1 MGNTRLNEYDVE
13 GKAFRF
19 CACDFELVCKRKLN
33 PKAEEP
39 MPLLKNHIA
48 AVTGAGSGIGRA
60 IALGYA
66 REGAQVVL
74 LDINE
79 KPAAEAAEQIRENGG
94 KAESFALDVTNR
106 EDCAA
111 IARQVADKVGKI
123 SILVNNAG
131 ITRRN
136 AFTAEPEAVL
146 KDWQDIMAINL
157 NGTFNVTHAFLE
169 PLLASKGRIVNIAS
183 IQSFMHLRT
192 PSSPAYT
199 ASKHGVLGFTRALAA
214 ELGKNG
220 VRVNAIGP
228 GFIET
233 PLNEKM
239 RASNPEL
246 ARIFVDH
253 TPLGRAGKP
262 EDIVGPAIFLASDL
276 SAYVTGSIV
285 MADGGYR
292 TV

>member
-1 MGNTRLNEYDVE
+1 
-13 GKAFRF
+13 
-19 CACDFELVCKRKLN
+19 
-33 PKAEEP
+33 
-39 MPLLKNHIA
+39 MPGLLQNHIA
-48 AVTGAGSGIGRA
+48 VVTGAASGIGRA

-79 KPAAEAAEQIRENGG
+79 KAAEQAAQEIRRSGG
-94 KAESFALDVTNR
+94 QAESLELDVTRR
-106 EDCAA
+106 EDCVAVA
-111 IARQVADKVGKI
+111 KRIAEQVGPV

-136 AFTAEPEAVL
+136 GMLGDADKVID
-146 KDWQDIMAINL
+146 DWESIIAINL
-157 NGTFNVTHAFLE
+157 TGVFNVTHAFLDT
-169 PLLASKGRIVNIAS
+169 LRATKGRIVNIGS
-183 IQSFMHLRT
+183 IQSFVHLRQ

-199 ASKHGVLGFTRALAA
+199 ASKHGVLGLTRALAA
-214 ELGKNG
+214 ELGKHG

-228 GFIET
+228 GFIAT
-233 PLNEKM
+233 PLNAST
-239 RASNPEL
+239 RADRPEL
-246 ARIFVDH
+246 VQMFMDH
-253 TPLGRAGKP
+253 TPLGRPGQP

-292 TV
+292 AI